1 MLNYDR
7 SEALRQAMYVY
18 DAVWAAALALD
29 ATSAQLQSGVLGNVS
44 LMLEDF
50 NYARNDIN
58 QVIFEAASRLNFRG
72 VSVSSF
78 VYCVSAM
85 ERQGL
90 SAVASMWPWYMVLLN
105 SIG

>member
-1 MLNYDR
+1 
-7 SEALRQAMYVY
+7 MYVY

-29 ATSAQLQSGVLGNVS
+29 AASVQLQNGVLGNVS

-78 VYCVSAM
+78 VLC
-85 ERQGL
+85 ERAGETG
-90 SAVASMWPWYMVLLN
+90 AVESHARLNHNNKRSIIIMAKYSML
-105 SIG
+105 